1 MPGPK
6 VANRMPQMVED
17 KQQPGRPKLPIQMI
31 SVDELLSIESASGS
45 LANTGRPRL
54 RKPSAASAGPAP
66 KASPAGSELP
76 PGWVAMKDEEG
87 DIFYYN
93 QTTGAWARATRG
105 AQNALRQPYTRPA
118 SGWPLRY

>member
-93 QTTGAWARATRG
+93 QTTGERFVNARRCERG
-105 AQNALRQPYTRPA
+105 VCEPYPPSRGP
-118 SGWPLRY
+118 P